1 MMMMMRSSDMHD
13 EEKLYKLVPRAC
25 VKMKSERE
33 REVWKTNKKR
43 DVINNRGRRWAVV
56 AC

>member
-33 REVWKTNKKR
+33 REREVEDKQKEGCNK
-43 DVINNRGRRWAVV
+43 
-56 AC
+56 